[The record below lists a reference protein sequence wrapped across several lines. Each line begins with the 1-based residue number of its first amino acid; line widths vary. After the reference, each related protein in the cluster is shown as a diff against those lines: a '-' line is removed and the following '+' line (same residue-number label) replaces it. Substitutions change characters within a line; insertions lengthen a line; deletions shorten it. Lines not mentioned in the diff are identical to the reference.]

1 MLRLENLTKR
11 FGSKTAVED
20 VSLEL
25 TTGSFVGVI
34 GRSGAGKS
42 TLLRA
47 INRLSDASSGR
58 IYFDG
63 IDRMLKLQ
71 ESIGNVQPPY
81 NVEKFTDLR
90 FLPDDLKEPV
100 R

>member
-1 MLRLENLTKR
+1 MTN
-11 FGSKTAVED
+11 A
-20 VSLEL
+20 
-25 TTGSFVGVI
+25 
-34 GRSGAGKS
+34 AP
-42 TLLRA
+42 
-47 INRLSDASSGR
+47 
-58 IYFDG
+58 
-63 IDRMLKLQ
+63 MLKLQ